1 MSGKI
6 KELLKQPKYAA
17 AWTLITT
24 GLALTLLLAI
34 FLNIDKTLGWFSNNT
49 EVEAKGMA
57 VNVDAPEGVI
67 ASVEY
72 YKISSISSTTTTDGE
87 TYNVYEF
94 ATAIDKNDAMLETFS
109 ELNALRQIMI
119 KVTLKNDVQI
129 ARVYATTETKNY
141 ITDAAL
147 GIQADKNPLSSIVD
161 IRVATVAQY
170 DNENNIYKISD
181 QNATALHF
189 AQPVKND
196 DGLTTGF
203 TFNQQ
208 TDTITINDLD
218 ESAQCI
224 YIIIDYY
231 EESTTYVMDVVNTL
245 LMSNSIELGVDSQV
259 GFTCDFTI
267 CIS

>member
-6 KELLKQPKYAA
+6 KELLQQPKYAA
-17 AWTLITT
+17 AWTLIKT
-24 GLALTLLLAI
+24 GLALTLVFAV
-34 FLNIDKTLGWFSNNT
+34 FLNIDKTLGWFSNNA
-49 EVEAKGMA
+49 EVDANGMA
-57 VNVDAPEGVI
+57 VNVDAPEGVVE
-67 ASVEY
+67 SVEY
-72 YKISSISSTTTTDGE
+72 FKISAISSVISNGQS
-87 TYNVYEF
+87 YNVYEF
-94 ATAIDKNDAMLETFS
+94 AATDKANAKLETFS
-109 ELNALRQIMI
+109 ELIALRQIML
-119 KVTLKNDVQI
+119 KVTLKSDLES
-129 ARVYATTETKNY
+129 ARIYATTNTKKY
-141 ITDAAL
+141 ITEGTIAAS
-147 GIQADKNPLSSIVD
+147 GNPLSSIVD

-170 DNENNIYKISD
+170 ENNIYKISD

-196 DGLTTGF
+196 GLTTGF

-208 TDTITINDLD
+208 TDTITSNDLD